1 MKYLVLIRTKLDEYI
16 AYRLNFI
23 FWRVRNIF
31 NLLLLFFL
39 WQNIYQS
46 SVSIPGYT
54 EPAIFTYI
62 FVANIMNALILSS
75 KTDQVGGDILNGN
88 IINQLLKPIHFFKY
102 IGTRELADKIMNL
115 VFSILEVSLFLIIF
129 QPPFLIQMDSTVWA
143 AVLLFTGIALAL
155 SFLIS
160 FSLALIAFWSTEIWA
175 PRFIFMVIIS
185 LVSGTLFPLTLLP
198 EALYAAAMLTP
209 FPYLVY
215 VPTQTYL
222 FGWTADSTSYLIV
235 SLVWVAIFSWIARTL
250 WQKGMREFSFFGR

>member
-1 MKYLVLIRTKLDEYI
+1 MKYLVLIKTKLDEYI

-31 NLLLLFFL
+31 HLLLLFFL
-39 WQNIYQS
+39 WQNIYKG

-54 EPAIFTYI
+54 EAAIFTYI
-62 FVANIMNALILSS
+62 FVANSMSALVLSS

-88 IINQLLKPIHFFKY
+88 IINQLLKPINFFSY
-102 IGTRELADKIMNL
+102 VGTREIADKIMNL
-115 VFSILEVSLFLIIF
+115 VFSLIEVTLFLVVF
-129 QPPFLIQMDSTVWA
+129 RPPFLLQTDITAWIT
-143 AVLLFTGIALAL
+143 LIPFLCIALAL

-198 EALYAAAMLTP
+198 DPIYATAMLTP
-209 FPYLVY
+209 FPYLIY
-215 VPTQTYL
+215 VPTQIYL
-222 FGWTADSTSYLIV
+222 FGWTADTFNYLMV
-235 SLVWVAIFSWIARTL
+235 SLVWIGIFSIIARTL
-250 WQKGMREFSFFGR
+250 WHKGMKEFSFFGR

>member
-39 WQNIYQS
+39 WQNIYKA

-54 EPAIFTYI
+54 EAAIFTYI
-62 FVANIMNALILSS
+62 FVANIMNALVLSS
-75 KTDQVGGDILNGN
+75 KTDQVGGDILNGT
-88 IINQLLKPIHFFKY
+88 IINQLLKPIHFFSY

-115 VFSILEVSLFLIIF
+115 AFSLAEVALFLLVF
-129 QPPFLIQMDSTVWA
+129 RPPFLLQTDITIWA
-143 AVLLFTGIALAL
+143 TLILFIIIGVAL

-198 EALYAAAMLTP
+198 DQLYAAAMLTP

-222 FGWTADSTSYLIV
+222 FGWTADTLSYLVV
-235 SLVWVAIFSWIARTL
+235 SLVWVGIFSWIARTL
-250 WQKGMREFSFFGR
+250 WHKGMKEFSFFGR